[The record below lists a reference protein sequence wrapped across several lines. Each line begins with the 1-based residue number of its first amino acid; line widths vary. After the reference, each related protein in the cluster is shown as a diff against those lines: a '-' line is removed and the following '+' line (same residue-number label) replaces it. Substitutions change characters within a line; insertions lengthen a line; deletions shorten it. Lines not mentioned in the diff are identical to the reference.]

1 MGGVVSAIGDAVG
14 GAFEAVGDIAEA
26 AVDVVGDVVEVIADN
41 PILLAAA
48 IATPVALSAMSTS
61 AVGGSAL
68 AAAGS
73 SAGVSASSMGL
84 IGPTLMGAAGAT
96 PAALSAASY
105 AAGAGAGVLGGGAL
119 AGGLTLAPAL
129 AAGSE
134 MLGGT
139 IVPSILT
146 TQGGLGATTA
156 NLAPS
161 FAGGGGWA
169 PIDSISNAFNFAS
182 SDQAAN
188 FGSSVLQASNSSA
201 AAFTPQQTAAQ
212 SILGNNVP
220 TVFQNEFVNPALISD
235 ATKSVNMISQGVPFS
250 QAVPTTT
257 PMTDAFMSNIKDV
270 YGKVSQLSDQAESI
284 INKVGQTILPDA
296 PPELQNL
303 VSKTAMNTVTTGG
316 DIEKSLKQTLMGVGP
331 SYLAKEVTQLT
342 DPLLGEFGSKL
353 VGGATGN
360 TAGALLSGATPEQA
374 LMGAGIG
381 ATGSAVTNLTG
392 SPLIGGA
399 ARTLA
404 GSALSGGDVA
414 GSLLNYGVNAG
425 INAGIGQAVDKLG
438 IPTSGLAGQIAKP
451 IISGIAN
458 QLKSSILPS
467 TPANLAQA
475 SRPTNISPLKTPS
488 LTQVLQSKP
497 SNVTNQ
503 PVVAPS
509 GVLPSGNVPPA
520 KVDVNKLKPV
530 DISNLGIKTT

>member
-14 GAFEAVGDIAEA
+14 GVVDAVGDIAEA
-26 AVDVVGDVVEVIADN
+26 AVDVVGDVVEVVADN

-61 AVGGSAL
+61 AVGTSAL
-68 AAAGS
+68 AGASA

-84 IGPTLMGAAGAT
+84 IGPTLMGAEGAT
-96 PAALSAASY
+96 AAALSSAAY

-134 MLGGT
+134 MLGGS

-360 TAGALLSGATPEQA
+360 TAGALLAGATPEQA
-374 LMGAGIG
+374 LMGAGMG

-399 ARTLA
+399 ARTA
-404 GSALSGGDVA
+404 VGSALSGRDV
-414 GSLLNYGVNAG
+414 GQSLLGYG
-425 INAGIGQAVDKLG
+425 INAGVDKLSNQLVDAAG
-438 IPTSGLAGQIAKP
+438 IPTTGFVGRITRP
-451 IISGIAN
+451 IIGSLED
-458 QLKSSILPS
+458 QLRSSIMPS
-467 TPANLAQA
+467 RPSNIQQA
-475 SRPTNISPLKTPS
+475 ARPTNVSPLNTTS
-488 LTQVLQSKP
+488 LTKVLQSKP
-497 SNVTNQ
+497 LSATNQ
-503 PVVAPS
+503 STVQPS
-509 GVLPSGNVPPA
+509 GVLPTSAPA
-520 KVDVNKLKPV
+520 QKVDVSKLKPV
-530 DISNLGIKTT
+530 DISTLGLKT